1 MSTVNVLQLVV
12 VIGLVVLAV
21 LYAARHVLRQFHSA
35 DQDFS
40 EGGGACSN
48 CSANVYARKAKR
60 TRPSHRDS
68 R

>member
-1 MSTVNVLQLVV
+1 MLQYVV
-12 VIGLVVLAV
+12 VIGLVVLAA
-21 LYAARHVLRQFHSA
+21 LYAARHVLRQFHTT

-48 CSANVYARKAKR
+48 CSANAFARKAKQ

>member
-1 MSTVNVLQLVV
+1 MLQFVV
-12 VIGLVVLAV
+12 VIGLVVLAA

-40 EGGGACSN
+40 EGGDACSN
-48 CSANVYARKAKR
+48 CSANAYARKAKR
-60 TRPSHRDS
+60 TQPSHRNS